1 MSTQSLFTFATAAAA
16 SLAVGVTAVE
26 GAAVTYTLV
35 PGQST
40 LNLSGFYSGSPFGS
54 QTTGSLS
61 TTYSGTIAADRTGSE
76 ITFSGGSV
84 VDAAD
89 KATRQAPGREGD
101 AGDTDFA
108 NYGITFSGNFSSYVG
123 AARDFILDLNS
134 ASLPVSGGGT
144 FAANTIDYTADSG
157 VLQTELNGGG
167 NFDSESFVGNVG
179 NNQASSNGTLT
190 TAGGVETLTLP
201 GQHVFPLQWIR
212 RLRQL
217 APPER
222 HARGDAQRRRAGAR
236 GAVRTRGCRP
246 AAGSAS
252 PLSDRR
258 SSGTGRHR

>member
-1 MSTQSLFTFATAAAA
+1 MSTQSLFALAAAAA
-16 SLAVGVTAVE
+16 SLVVGVTAVE
-26 GAAVTYTLV
+26 GAPVTYTLV
-35 PGQST
+35 PSQST
-40 LNLSGFYSGSPFGS
+40 LNLSGFYSGSSFGS
-54 QTTGSLS
+54 QTAGSLS
-61 TTYSGTIAADRTGSE
+61 TTYSGTIAADRTASG
-76 ITFSGGSV
+76 ITFTGGSA

-108 NYGITFSGNFSSYVG
+108 NYGITFGGNFSSYVG

-179 NNQASSNGTLT
+179 NNQASSNGTVT

-201 GQHVFPLQWIR
+201 VNTFFLFSGFGDFDSSF
-212 RLRQL
+212 RLSGTLVATRNVVVPEPVGLSAL
-217 APPER
+217 A
-222 HARGDAQRRRAGAR
+222 AAGLLLARRRR
-236 GAVRTRGCRP
+236 
-246 AAGSAS
+246 
-252 PLSDRR
+252 
-258 SSGTGRHR
+258 